1 MPWLIFAFSGPV
13 LWAAS
18 THIDKYL
25 VEKYF
30 KYGSVAVLM
39 VFTAI
44 IGLLLLPF
52 IWWFKPQVLNLPF
65 SSILVMALSGILY
78 MAAILFYL
86 QALQTEEASAVAPF
100 YQAAPL
106 FAYALAYIVLGETLS
121 RIQIFGGLL
130 IVGGAVLLSVRFG
143 GQLKRIRWRLIIL
156 MLSCAFVLALSS
168 VIFKFFAIRDDFW
181 NTTFWTYVGEA
192 VFGVF
197 ILAIPS
203 YFRQF
208 IKMLKSNT
216 SAVLG
221 VNGAN
226 ELINLGGSLGVRYA
240 IILAPLSLVQAISS
254 TTTLFVFV
262 FGIFLTIFFPSLA
275 KEDLSV
281 KSLAQKGFAALIIA
295 LGVILISQV

>member
-1 MPWLIFAFSGPV
+1 MSWLIFAFSGPV
-13 LWAAS
+13 LWATS

-30 KYGSVAVLM
+30 KFGSVAVLM

-52 IWWFKPQVLNLPF
+52 VWWFNPRVLSLPF
-65 SSILVMALSGILY
+65 SSIAVMAFSGILY

-106 FAYALAYIVLGETLS
+106 FAYALAYVVLGEVLS
-121 RIQIFGGLL
+121 LTQILGGFL
-130 IVGGAVLLSVRFG
+130 IIGGAVLLSIRFG
-143 GQLKRIRWRLIIL
+143 KQPGKIRWRLVIL

-181 NTTFWTYVGEA
+181 NTTFWTYAGEA
-192 VFGVF
+192 IFGVF

-203 YFRQF
+203 YFNQF

-226 ELINLGGSLGVRYA
+226 ELINLGGSLGMRYA
-240 IILAPLSLVQAISS
+240 MVLAPLSLVQAIGS
-254 TTTLFVFV
+254 TTTLFVFL
-262 FGIFLTIFFPSLA
+262 FGILLTIFFPYLA
-275 KEDLSV
+275 KEDLSA
-281 KSLAQKGFAALIIA
+281 KNLAQKGLAAVLIA
-295 LGVILISQV
+295 LGVILINHI